1 MSAACALPDELW
13 RRIIGCLGDHTA
25 LCALS
30 ATSRRLRRLANA
42 PEAWKALCAAHGF
55 QVSPPAERPRLRLG
69 WESPRNS
76 ADEFFQAAR
85 GRCCCWKACF
95 QAGCAPPARPRA
107 RAAARAEP

>member
-1 MSAACALPDELW
+1 MSALPDELW

-42 PEAWKALCAAHGF
+42 PEAWRALCEAHGF
-55 QVSPPAERPRLRLG
+55 QVAPTAARPRLRSG
-69 WESPRNS
+69 WESPANS

-85 GRCCCWKACF
+85 GRCCSWKACF
-95 QAGCAPPARPRA
+95 QAGCARLRGLAPARQP
-107 RAAARAEP
+107 